1 MIDKKELDKLF
12 PEQRIRKLRL
22 LEENKKKEVQ
32 EIEQLIRESFQQLKS
47 EKLAEDIAPQ
57 QKAVD
62 ISRLF
67 EKNNEQKLE
76 KTAKEFARATA
87 LMWSSKGYQ
96 AIRQTYEAYYQLDQ
110 FNKII
115 SIGGNLTREHIEL
128 IGQIGE
134 RINRVEKYMTEGEK
148 AASKLDA
155 SRIVLYKLKKETGL
169 G

>member
-1 MIDKKELDKLF
+1 MIDTKELIKLS
-12 PEQRIRKLRL
+12 PEQRIKKLRL
-22 LEENKKKEVQ
+22 LEENKKSEVQ
-32 EIEQLIRESFQQLKS
+32 EIEQLIKESFQQLKS
-47 EKLAEDIAPQ
+47 EKLAEDIAPK

-62 ISRLF
+62 ISSLF
-67 EKNNEQKLE
+67 EINNEKQFE
-76 KTAKEFARATA
+76 KTAKEVSRANA
-87 LMWSSKGYQ
+87 LIWSSKGYN
-96 AIRQTYEAYYQLDQ
+96 AIKQTYEAYYQLDQ

-134 RINRVEKYMTEGEK
+134 RISRVEKYMTEGEK

-155 SRIVLYKLKKETGL
+155 SRMVLYKLKKETGL